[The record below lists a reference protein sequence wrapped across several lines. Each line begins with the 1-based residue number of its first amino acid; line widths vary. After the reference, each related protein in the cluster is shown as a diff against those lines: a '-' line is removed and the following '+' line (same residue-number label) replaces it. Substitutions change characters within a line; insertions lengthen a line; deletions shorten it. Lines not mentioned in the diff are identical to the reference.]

1 MDSRL
6 PSEKDIL
13 KAISWRV
20 SALPEN
26 NVSEAAELIF
36 EASVTGEPAQ
46 IDEKALEIHS
56 DSLGVIGDRREP
68 FSLGC
73 ALVAWEA
80 HRRQAW
86 SVFWSAGFAVWQAW
100 KQGKRGAHA
109 RKPDP
114 LDDLIAQFRKNQPR
128 AGALEAFEHFGDMT
142 VAFHDVLSD
151 FDGEALIYLHGKATR
166 RIGFDAFKK
175 RFARYKKGQQPVAR
189 KLAA

>member
-1 MDSRL
+1 MDSRI
-6 PSEKDIL
+6 PSESDIL

-20 SALPEN
+20 SALSEN
-26 NVSEAAELIF
+26 NVSEAAGLIF

-46 IDEKALEIHS
+46 VDEKALEIHS
-56 DSLGVIGDRREP
+56 YSLRLVGDRREP
-68 FSLGC
+68 FSLAC

-86 SVFWSAGFAVWQAW
+86 SVFWPAGFIVWQAM

-114 LDDLIAQFRKNQPR
+114 LNDLIAQFRKNQPR
-128 AGALEAFEHFGDMT
+128 AGPLEAYEHFCDMT

-175 RFARYKKGQQPVAR
+175 RFARQKGQQPVAR
-189 KLAA
+189 KMAA